1 MYNEREENME
11 NNSRARKFLLGGTI
25 IGGLMSV
32 SITLLMDSLYSE
44 SMQGTWRDAIAKDLN
59 TLMSLGVSS
68 KSFIVTLAF
77 LAILAIL
84 AAFGAFM
91 GFIFS
96 FFLYKFFEL
105 LGKK

>member
-1 MYNEREENME
+1 ME
-11 NNSRARKFLLGGTI
+11 NHVRTRKFLLGGAI

-32 SITLLMDSLYSE
+32 SISLLMDSIYGE

-59 TLMSLGVSS
+59 SLFSLGVSS
-68 KSFIVTLAF
+68 TSMLVNLAFIV
-77 LAILAIL
+77 ILAIL